1 MYVCYELRTNTED
14 YDDDYRRVVSIRNSL
29 TYPLPYGLF
38 CYPLAALSF
47 HSFIHWPGVVD
58 TPYLQPPRLG
68 SLRS

>member
-38 CYPLAALSF
+38 CYPLAVIDSLAGCRYTL
-47 HSFIHWPGVVD
+47 P
-58 TPYLQPPRLG
+58 TTPRLG